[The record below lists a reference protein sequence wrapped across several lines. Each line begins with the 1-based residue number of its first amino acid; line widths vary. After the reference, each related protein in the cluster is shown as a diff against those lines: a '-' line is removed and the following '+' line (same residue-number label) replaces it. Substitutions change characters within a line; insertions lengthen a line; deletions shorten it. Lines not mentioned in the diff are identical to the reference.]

1 MKFGQNCNFFQN
13 SDDCERLSLGSG
25 RLSVGSGRLCV
36 VSGRLSVGSGR
47 LSVSSGRL
55 SAWVSKSGR
64 LVEQMDG

>member
-1 MKFGQNCNFFQN
+1 MKFGQNSKILYVIVWFCM
-13 SDDCERLSLGSG
+13 
-25 RLSVGSGRLCV
+25 V
-36 VSGRLSVGSGR
+36 VVCGFREVMCGFREVICGSGR

>member
-1 MKFGQNCNFFQN
+1 M
-13 SDDCERLSLGSG
+13 
-25 RLSVGSGRLCV
+25 GSGRLCV